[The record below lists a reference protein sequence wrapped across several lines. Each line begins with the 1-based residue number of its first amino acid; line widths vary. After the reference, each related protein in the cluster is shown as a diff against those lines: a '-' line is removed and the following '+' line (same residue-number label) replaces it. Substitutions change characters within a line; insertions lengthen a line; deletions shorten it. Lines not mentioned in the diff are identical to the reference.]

1 MKRGWSVLILILA
14 VSAVAASM
22 APSSSTAVSGWPVP
36 VRPAPPVYM
45 ASGRLLANVHEV
57 IGKVTGVSPM
67 TVTLS
72 GGARFWGADT
82 YFCVAAGADDNQT
95 LGPQAVNIDGAR
107 FRILHGSAEK
117 ATIIYRCL
125 GM

>member
-1 MKRGWSVLILILA
+1 
-14 VSAVAASM
+14 
-22 APSSSTAVSGWPVP
+22 
-36 VRPAPPVYM
+36 
-45 ASGRLLANVHEV
+45 
-57 IGKVTGVSPM
+57 M